1 MTGERGIDGLPGAV
15 GYPGEKGDSG
25 ISGPPGPPGTHGF
38 KGDTGPKGPQGKNI
52 FFFFQ
57 FHPYVVD
64 SAVVQHLVCVWMR
77 ERGDVLYLSLSSSVA
92 IFFFGYILG
101 VLFNNNRE
109 LNNDIFY
116 RIYYG

>member
-1 MTGERGIDGLPGAV
+1 MIQEFLDPQDHRERMASKATRARKDLKV
-15 GYPGEKGDSG
+15 K
-25 ISGPPGPPGTHGF
+25 T
-38 KGDTGPKGPQGKNI
+38 